1 MATAR
6 QAYEEFSDMP
16 AGLRDFLLSDEFTR
30 VNDDLQKTYALKDD
44 QKNLIGDKMLDAAF
58 GDVALPQAVADL
70 KQALVPSAVAESA
83 WPAFVTDLLKAHAWP
98 LRELYGDELTAL
110 LRESG
115 IGTGGWP
122 AFRVIMKPL
131 TYSGAAS
138 EIASAVGFSLM
149 GPQTRERLRDLVM
162 SKAKGVRI
170 DAQVKEVLMRGSDF
184 GGLGLDAG
192 MADRTI
198 ETMNRLLEATQIMS
212 EEEYAAWLSESSR
225 KKTESFAAPAPQSL
239 GAVEDDAEIERI
251 KQKMPTP
258 AVPASTLEKAVDE
271 IFSGLAVKPADE
283 YLAKRLRYIIS
294 SRLRD
299 VRSPLELKQLLQRDT
314 KVGGMGVERDAAD
327 PLAAQ
332 IEEGYK
338 KFHQPIME
346 EEKTKLEQQLEEQKV
361 KIEERRK
368 REAEEHAKWY
378 REKVLARK
386 QEEDQRKEIAERMK
400 QSFAAVGL
408 TTPIAAHPIDEK
420 EKRVETQ
427 RFGEL
432 VPAVAAGAAPLAPPS
447 TPTAAPPVPAAP
459 AAPVAGPLPSPVVP
473 AQAARPEVKISK
485 ATMELQ
491 QAAAGMKPRIEDVKA
506 TPRHLVG
513 PVEELRALTLAEF
526 RRLAKDP
533 AVAAQKIIQRI
544 DTMGQ
549 ESFER
554 RLEGIKAWQ
563 TCPLQGSYMQLVSES
578 FKAGTPVVQLAEEQR
593 KAGKDVPSPAEISA
607 IISLNS
613 KLHF

>member
-1 MATAR
+1 MAIAR
-6 QAYEEFSDMP
+6 QTYEEFSDMP
-16 AGLRDFLLSDEFTR
+16 AGLRDFLLSDDFTR
-30 VNDDLQKTYALKDD
+30 LNDELQKAYALKDE

-58 GDVALPQAVADL
+58 GDVELPQAVADL
-70 KQALVPSAVAESA
+70 KQALVPSSIPEEK
-83 WPAFVTDLLKAHAWP
+83 WTAFLADFLKAHAWP
-98 LRELYGDELTAL
+98 LRELYGDELTGV
-110 LRESG
+110 LRASG
-115 IGTGGWP
+115 IGTAGWP
-122 AFRVIMKPL
+122 ASRVIMKPL

-138 EIASAVGFSLM
+138 EIASMVGFSLM
-149 GPQTRERLRDLVM
+149 GQQTRERLRDLVM
-162 SKAKGVRI
+162 SKAKGIRI
-170 DAQVKEVLMRGSDF
+170 DAQVRETLMRGSDF
-184 GGLGLDAG
+184 GGLGLDAQ

-198 ETMNRLLEATQIMS
+198 EAMNRLLSSTQIMS
-212 EEEYAAWLSESSR
+212 EEEYAGWLAEASR
-225 KKTESFAAPAPQSL
+225 KKAESFAAPAPQSL

-258 AVPASTLEKAVDE
+258 AVPASTLDKAVEE
-271 IFSGLAVKPADE
+271 IFAGLAVKPADE

-314 KVGGMGVERDAAD
+314 KVGGMGIERDAAD

-346 EEKTKLEQQLEEQKV
+346 EEKTKLDRQLEEQKI
-361 KIEERRK
+361 KIEDRRK

-432 VPAVAAGAAPLAPPS
+432 VPAVAAGAAPLAPP
-447 TPTAAPPVPAAP
+447 TAPSAQAVAPPVPAP
-459 AAPVAGPLPSPVVP
+459 APVPSPPV
-473 AQAARPEVKISK
+473 AQAARPEVKVSK
-485 ATMELQ
+485 ATVELQ
-491 QAAAGMKPRIEDVKA
+491 QAAAGMKPRMEDVKA
-506 TPRHLVG
+506 TPRHLMG
-513 PVEELRALTLAEF
+513 PVEELRGLTLAEF

-544 DTMGQ
+544 DVMGQ

-554 RLEGIKAWQ
+554 RLDGIKAWQ

-578 FKAGTPVVQLAEEQR
+578 FKAGVPVVQLAEEQR